1 MSSLTVITP
10 TRHDTDPLR
19 IAMLAPPWISIPAA
33 GYGGIE
39 TVIDQLCTQ
48 FVADGHQVTLFAAPG
63 STSSATVCSVLDAAQ
78 PRAIGQTLYEAD
90 HVASVMDELD
100 LAAASG
106 TPFDLV
112 HDHSG
117 FAALAIADRLD
128 TPMVHTLHGPFTDDT
143 AAFYRRHGHK
153 ATLIAISRA
162 QARAAPSGVSVAAV
176 VSNPIT
182 VGDWPLVHAKRPYL
196 LWLGRMDRTK
206 GPHRAI
212 VAARIAGCPLILAG
226 PIQRGQER
234 FFAEEIEPHVDGDRV
249 RYVGEVGGSV
259 KERLLAE
266 ASALLMP
273 IRWEE
278 PFGMVMVEALACGTP
293 VIAFREGAACDIV
306 LDGTNGFLV
315 EDEQDMARA
324 VGAVGSLDPTACRSS
339 VRERYDVRVV
349 AADYARVYR
358 TVRAR
363 RRADHEPLVAVGA

>member
-1 MSSLTVITP
+1 MSALTITP
-10 TRHDTDPLR
+10 TLRDTEPLR

-48 FVADGHQVTLFAAPG
+48 LVADGHHITLFAAPG
-63 STSSATVCSVLDAAQ
+63 STSSATVCSVLAAAH
-78 PRAIGQTLYEAD
+78 PHCIGQTLYEAD
-90 HVASVMDELD
+90 HVASAMDEID

-106 TPFDLV
+106 IPFDLV

-128 TPMVHTLHGPFTDDT
+128 TPMVHTLHGQFTDDT

-153 ATLIAISRA
+153 ATLVAISHA
-162 QARAAPSGVSVAAV
+162 QARTAPPGVSVAAV

-182 VGDWPLVHAKRPYL
+182 VRDWPLVHVKRPYL
-196 LWLGRMDRTK
+196 LWLGRMHRTK

-212 VAARIAGCPLILAG
+212 VAARLAGCPLVLAG
-226 PIQRGQER
+226 PVQPGQER
-234 FFAEEIEPHVDGDRV
+234 YFAEEIKPHLDGAGV

-293 VIAFREGAACDIV
+293 VIAFREGAARDIV

-315 EDEQDMARA
+315 DDEHDMARA
-324 VGAVGSLDPTACRSS
+324 VGAVGSLDPAACRSS

-349 AADYARVYR
+349 AADYARIYH

-363 RRADHEPLVAVGA
+363 RRAGHQPLVALGA